1 MAIIPEADTSADS
14 LSCPGIPEWLGN
26 AHRRVLGSGG
36 TIQGMQRAGAMDVLL
51 DEPAAAYRIWRG
63 FSSECHGNLI
73 APSNTRHLETGEVTD
88 ASLKVVFCP
97 DSSLQA
103 LTNYLSTLLSTNAF
117 MSAVVMSRPLDMS
130 SSSNPIGTCKN
141 TTGIASFQ
149 PLRQYSNMPV

>member
-1 MAIIPEADTSADS
+1 MAIIPETDTSADS
-14 LSCPGIPEWLGN
+14 LSYLGISEWLGN
-26 AHRRVLGSGG
+26 AHRRVLGSRG
-36 TIQGMQRAGAMDVLL
+36 TSQSMQNTGAMDVLL
-51 DEPAAAYRIWRG
+51 DEPAAACRIWRG
-63 FSSECHGNLI
+63 FSGECHGNPI
-73 APSNTRHLETGEVTD
+73 KSNTRRPETGEV
-88 ASLKVVFCP
+88 AYAFLKVVP
-97 DSSLQA
+97 YSKSSSQA